1 MGPAILFYSPEE
13 NPHLP
18 AYTQMLANYGF
29 RLCHCPDT
37 ASLRHALR
45 RELSSS
51 RRTAEPVM
59 AVLAASAPLNRSA
72 VSILTAAPDVGVLA
86 YVDGCDDATLAETLQ
101 LGVDAWCPRD
111 CSAVVLALTLHGLKR
126 RMERGV
132 SRAVGSPQGDGGTS
146 DTHAVDKV
154 WALRD
159 QGWALETPDG
169 VSVRL
174 TSSERQFVMALAMQ
188 SDKSASHA
196 QLLRALGRK
205 VSDDHRI
212 LGVLVSRLRRK
223 VAQFEE
229 ELPIKSIYDRGYMF
243 AAQITV

>member
-18 AYTQMLANYGF
+18 AYTQMLANYRF

-111 CSAVVLALTLHGLKR
+111 C
-126 RMERGV
+126 
-132 SRAVGSPQGDGGTS
+132 
-146 DTHAVDKV
+146 
-154 WALRD
+154 W
-159 QGWALETPDG
+159 
-169 VSVRL
+169 
-174 TSSERQFVMALAMQ
+174 
-188 SDKSASHA
+188 
-196 QLLRALGRK
+196 QLCW
-205 VSDDHRI
+205 
-212 LGVLVSRLRRK
+212 
-223 VAQFEE
+223 
-229 ELPIKSIYDRGYMF
+229 P
-243 AAQITV
+243 